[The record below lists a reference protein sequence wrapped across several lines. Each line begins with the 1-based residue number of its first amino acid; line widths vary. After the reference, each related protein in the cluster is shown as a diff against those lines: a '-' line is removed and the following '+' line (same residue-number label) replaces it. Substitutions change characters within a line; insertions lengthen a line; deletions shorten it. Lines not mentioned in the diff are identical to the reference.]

1 MKTLTQALAWVYGTR
16 NTFIAMGDDPDVI
29 DLKTV
34 TAYRDS
40 GSQEEVPLIALEHRR
55 IQAVLGTRTVEKSIL
70 EELDLYDTRDKLGK
84 RLLDLGW
91 THIQLTANALN
102 TTISHAK
109 ALVNEGIYSELY
121 GIPIG

>member
-1 MKTLTQALAWVYGTR
+1 MKTIAQALAWVYETR
-16 NTFIAMGDDPDVI
+16 NLFIAMGNEPTVI
-29 DLKTV
+29 DLRTV

-55 IQAVLGTRTVEKSIL
+55 LQAVLETNSVEKSIL
-70 EELDLYDTRDKLGK
+70 EELYLYDARDKLGK

-91 THIQLTANALN
+91 THIRITANALN

-109 ALVNEGIYSELY
+109 ALVKEGIYSELY
-121 GIPIG
+121 GIPIR